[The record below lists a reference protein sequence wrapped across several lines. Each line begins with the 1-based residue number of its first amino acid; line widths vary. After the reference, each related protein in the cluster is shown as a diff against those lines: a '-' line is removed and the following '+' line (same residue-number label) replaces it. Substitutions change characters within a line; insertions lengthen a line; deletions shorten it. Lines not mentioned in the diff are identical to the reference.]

1 MSRERVADADEV
13 AEGEG
18 LVVSV
23 NGREVGLFRVD
34 GSVHAL
40 PNRCP
45 HQGGPLCDGAVDG
58 TILADEDHELHFE
71 LEGEVVLCP
80 WHQLPI
86 RVTTGECLSL
96 EEMSVPTYEA
106 TVEDGGVY
114 VDLGKPGRA

>member
-1 MSRERVADADEV
+1 MSRQRVADADDL

-18 LVVSV
+18 HVVSV
-23 NGREVGLFRVD
+23 DGREVGLFRV
-34 GSVHAL
+34 GGAVHAI

-45 HQGGPLCDGAVDG
+45 HQGGPLCAGPVDGALLAEDG
-58 TILADEDHELHFE
+58 ELRFD

-96 EEMSVPTYEA
+96 EELSVPTYEA

-114 VDLGKPGRA
+114 VDLGRPGRG